1 MSIETSQE
9 LFKKILFGSLF
20 VETDEKLFLKVAPF
34 PTFHTKKV
42 SFTQPVALKFLNS
55 FYVQI

>member
-20 VETDEKLFLKVAPF
+20 VETDEKLL
-34 PTFHTKKV
+34 
-42 SFTQPVALKFLNS
+42 
-55 FYVQI
+55 